1 MSKPFVP
8 TWCSS
13 PEHAWRP
20 SRREF
25 LFTGAIG
32 TLGLTMGNFF
42 KLQAAAAASGVA
54 PKAAAQ
60 SVIQIYLP
68 GGMAA
73 QESFDPKL
81 LAPIEY
87 RGPLGTV
94 KTKLSGVHFS
104 ELMANTAKVADKI
117 TVVRSMTHGEA
128 DHDRGTHNMFT
139 GYRPSPA
146 LQYPSFGS
154 IVSHELGSRNDLP
167 PYVCIPSVPN
177 TFAGTGYLGSAY
189 GAFSLGNDPATSG
202 FKVRDL
208 SLPNGVNEQRFATR
222 REMRA
227 AVDAH
232 FSAIE
237 KSDALDGM
245 DSFYQRAY
253 SMISSDKAR
262 AAFALADEPQKL
274 RDEYGAGP
282 AGQRMILARRLVE
295 AGVRFVSL
303 TYGGWDHHD
312 NIKTA
317 MNGQMPKF
325 DQAFAALIRDL
336 DQRGLLDST
345 LVMVTTEFGRTPK
358 INGTAGRDHY
368 PKVFSVALA
377 GGGIKKGY
385 IHGASDATG
394 GEPESDPL
402 KVEDLAATV
411 YHQLG
416 IEHTKPLMAPGNR
429 PVLIVKDGEVQK
441 NLLA

>member
-1 MSKPFVP
+1 
-8 TWCSS
+8 
-13 PEHAWRP
+13 
-20 SRREF
+20 
-25 LFTGAIG
+25 
-32 TLGLTMGNFF
+32 MGSLF
-42 KLQAAAAASGVA
+42 KLQAAAIASGHA
-54 PKAAAQ
+54 PKAVAQ

-73 QESFDPKL
+73 QETFDPKL

-94 KTKLSGVHFS
+94 KTKLDGVHFS
-104 ELMANTAKVADKI
+104 ELMAKTAAVADKI

-146 LQYPSFGS
+146 IQYPSFGS
-154 IVSHELGSRNDLP
+154 IVSHELGSKNDLP
-167 PYVCIPSVPN
+167 PYVCIPTVPN

-189 GAFSLGNDPATSG
+189 GAFSLGNDPTRKD

-208 SLPNGVNEQRFATR
+208 SLPSGVDESRFATR

-232 FSAIE
+232 FSALE

-262 AAFALADEPQKL
+262 AAFSMNDEPEKL
-274 RDEYGAGP
+274 REEYGSNQAGM
-282 AGQRMILARRLVE
+282 RMMLARRLVE

-312 NIKTA
+312 NIKNA
-317 MNGQMPKF
+317 MNNQMPKF

-358 INGTAGRDHY
+358 INSTAGRDHY
-368 PKVFSVALA
+368 PKVFSIALA
-377 GGGIKKGY
+377 GGGIKRGH
-385 IHGASDATG
+385 IHGASDPTG
-394 GEPESDPL
+394 GEPESNPL
-402 KVEDLAATV
+402 TVPDLAATI
-411 YHQLG
+411 YNQLG
-416 IEHTKPLMAPGNR
+416 IQWDKTLLAPGNR
-429 PVLIVKDGEVQK
+429 PIAIVKDGEVQK
-441 NLLA
+441 GLLV

>member
-1 MSKPFVP
+1 MSKKFIPS
-8 TWCSS
+8 WCNSS
-13 PEHAWRP
+13 DHAWRP

-25 LFTGAIG
+25 LHVGALG
-32 TLGLTMGNFF
+32 GLGLTLGGLF
-42 KLQAAAAASGVA
+42 KLQAAGTPVAAG
-54 PKAAAQ
+54 KAAAQ
-60 SVIQIYLP
+60 SVINIYLP

-73 QESFDPKL
+73 QETFDPKM

-87 RGPLGTV
+87 RGPLSPI
-94 KTKLSGVHFS
+94 KTKLDGVYFG
-104 ELMANTAKVADKI
+104 EVMKNTAKVADKI
-117 TVVRSMTHGEA
+117 CVVRSMTHGEA

-167 PYVCIPSVPN
+167 PYVCVPSLPSN
-177 TFAGTGYLGSAY
+177 FAGTGYLGSAY
-189 GAFSLGNDPATSG
+189 GAFSLGADPSSKE

-208 SLPNGVNEQRFATR
+208 TLPGGIDDARFAQR

-232 FSAIE
+232 FSALE

-245 DSFYQRAY
+245 DSFYSRAY

-262 AAFALADEPQKL
+262 AAFSLKDEPEKL
-274 RDEYGAGP
+274 REEYGANA
-282 AGQRMILARRLVE
+282 AGQRMLLARRLVE
-295 AGVRFVSL
+295 SGVRFVSL
-303 TYGGWDHHD
+303 SYGGWDHHD

-317 MNGQMPKF
+317 MNAQMPSF
-325 DQAFAALIRDL
+325 DQALAALIRDL
-336 DQRGLLDST
+336 SQRGMLDST

-358 INGTAGRDHY
+358 INGTGGRDHY
-368 PKVFSVALA
+368 PKVFSICLA
-377 GGGIKKGY
+377 GGGLKKGY
-385 IHGASDATG
+385 VHGCADPTG

-402 KVEDLAATV
+402 QVADLAATV

-416 IEHTKPLMAPGNR
+416 IDHTKTLLAPGNR
-429 PVLIVKDGEVQK
+429 PIAIVKDGEVQK
-441 NLLA
+441 GLIA

>member
-1 MSKPFVP
+1 MNKKSALS
-8 TWCSS
+8 WCNS
-13 PEHAWRP
+13 PDHLWRP
-20 SRREF
+20 DRRDF
-25 LFTGAIG
+25 LRVGVIG
-32 TLGLTMGNFF
+32 TFGLTLGNFF
-42 KLQAAAAASGVA
+42 KLEALAAANSPGKEGVA
-54 PKAAAQ
+54 K
-60 SVIQIYLP
+60 SVIHIYLP

-73 QESFDPKL
+73 QESWDPKL

-94 KTKLSGVHFS
+94 KTKLDGIHFS
-104 ELMANTAKVADKI
+104 EHLKKSADIADKI

-146 LQYPSFGS
+146 IKYPSFGS
-154 IVSHELGSRNDLP
+154 VVTHEFGPRNNMP
-167 PYVCIPSVPN
+167 AYVCIPNMPN
-177 TFAGTGYLGSAY
+177 NFAGTGYLGSAY
-189 GAFSLGNDPATSG
+189 GPFSLGADPANKE

-208 SLPNGVNEQRFATR
+208 TLPNGIDDKRFSDR

-227 AVDAH
+227 VVDAH
-232 FSAIE
+232 FSALE

-262 AAFALADEPQKL
+262 AAFDLKAEKDSL
-274 RDEYGAGP
+274 RDDYGRND
-282 AGQRMILARRLVE
+282 AGQRMLLARRLVE

-312 NIKTA
+312 NIKNA
-317 MNGQMPKF
+317 MTGQLPKF

-336 DQRGLLDST
+336 EQRGLLDST
-345 LVMVTTEFGRTPK
+345 LVMVTSEFGRTPK

-368 PKVFSVALA
+368 PKVFSIALA

-385 IHGASDATG
+385 VHGSSDPTG
-394 GEPESDPL
+394 GEPDNDPL
-402 KVEDLAATV
+402 TVPDLAATL

-416 IEHTKPLMAPGNR
+416 IEYEKDLYAPGGR
-429 PVLIVKDGEVQK
+429 PIKIVKDGAVAKE
-441 NLLA
+441 LLG

>member
-8 TWCSS
+8 SWCNS
-13 PEHAWRP
+13 PDHLWRP

-25 LFTGAIG
+25 LFTGVVG
-32 TLGLTMGNFF
+32 TLGLTMGNLF
-42 KLQAAAAASGVA
+42 KLQAEAIASGHA
-54 PKAAAQ
+54 PKAVAQ

-73 QESFDPKL
+73 QETFDPKL

-94 KTKLSGVHFS
+94 KTKLDGVHFS
-104 ELMANTAKVADKI
+104 ELMTKTASVADKI

-146 LQYPSFGS
+146 IQYPSFGS
-154 IVSHELGSRNDLP
+154 IVSHELGSKNDLP
-167 PYVCIPSVPN
+167 PYVCIPTVPN

-189 GAFSLGNDPATSG
+189 GAFSLGNDPTRKD

-208 SLPNGVNEQRFATR
+208 SLPNGVDEQRFAQR

-232 FSAIE
+232 FSALE

-262 AAFALADEPQKL
+262 AAFSLNDEPEKL
-274 RDEYGAGP
+274 REDYGSGQAGM
-282 AGQRMILARRLVE
+282 RMLLARRLVE

-312 NIKTA
+312 NIKNA
-317 MNGQMPKF
+317 MNNQMPKF
-325 DQAFAALIRDL
+325 DQAFSALIRDL
-336 DQRGLLDST
+336 DQRGMLDST

-358 INGTAGRDHY
+358 INSTAGRDHY
-368 PKVFSVALA
+368 PKVFSIALA
-377 GGGIKKGY
+377 GGGIKRGH
-385 IHGASDATG
+385 IHGASDPTG
-394 GEPESDPL
+394 GEPESNPL
-402 KVEDLAATV
+402 TVPDLAATI
-411 YHQLG
+411 YNQLG
-416 IEHTKPLMAPGNR
+416 IDPGKILLAPGNR
-429 PVLIVKDGEVQK
+429 PIAIVKDGEVQK
-441 NLLA
+441 GLLA